1 MGPGYSTA
9 RPTGNTPT
17 IIKKMRLLF
26 IHADRMWYK
35 VGRKTKYAEKLGKN
49 QEESE
54 LNNCLVAFTCVEYF
68 DEEKPQESAEMLY
81 NEIKKMLENLK
92 EDKLF
97 LFPFAHLSQSLS
109 KPDTA
114 LTVLKIVED
123 KCKKDGT
130 TVVRA
135 PFGWNKKFSL
145 DSKGHPMAV
154 SSRSFCPRMAECRQ
168 RCPHCDGP
176 IGGK

>member
-1 MGPGYSTA
+1 
-9 RPTGNTPT
+9 
-17 IIKKMRLLF
+17 MRLLF

-35 VGRKTKYAEKLGKN
+35 AGRKTKYAEELEKN
-49 QEESE
+49 REEAE
-54 LNNCLVAFTCVEYF
+54 LRDCLVVFTCVEHY
-68 DEEKPQESAEMLY
+68 DEEKPGESAETLY
-81 NEIKKMLENLK
+81 REIKKTLTNLK
-92 EDKLF
+92 EDRLF
-97 LFPFAHLSQSLS
+97 LFPFAHLSKSLS

-114 LTVLKIVED
+114 LTVLKKVEE
-123 KCKKDGT
+123 KCIKDGI

-154 SSRSFCPRMAECRQ
+154 SSKSFCPIMAECRN

-176 IGGK
+176 LAI